1 MRASP
6 RFFVLGSNSFSGA
19 TFADHLAS
27 LGHDVLAAS
36 RSAEP
41 HPAFLPY
48 KWQTR
53 PGRVRF
59 SVIDINRDLD
69 ALDALLRREKPTH
82 VVNFAAQSMV
92 AESWGNPDHWMMTNV
107 VSTVRLHER
116 LRRMDWLERYVH
128 VTTPEVYG
136 HTAGWVKED
145 APFAPSTPY
154 AVSRAA
160 SDMSLMTYFA
170 QYGFP
175 VLFTRAANVYGPG
188 QPLYRIIPRTILSAL
203 TGRTLSL
210 HGGGAS
216 ERSFIHMRD
225 VAAATLAIATGGNV
239 GETYHIATT
248 ATVTI
253 RELVVMIIARL
264 GKDFETLVEFAPERP
279 GKDTA
284 YRLDSS
290 KLRTALGWT
299 ERIALDQGIDES
311 VRWARDFEADL
322 LRLPWGYEHKP

>member
-59 SVIDINRDLD
+59 SVIDINHDLD
-69 ALDALLRREKPTH
+69 ALDALLRREQPTH
-82 VVNFAAQSMV
+82 VVNLLPRAWS

-136 HTAGWVKED
+136 RTEGWVKED

-160 SDMSLMTYFA
+160 ADMSLVTYFA
-170 QYGFP
+170 HVRLSGAVHP
-175 VLFTRAANVYGPG
+175 RGERLRPRPASLPHHPAHDPLGAHRPHAA
-188 QPLYRIIPRTILSAL
+188 LCT
-203 TGRTLSL
+203 
-210 HGGGAS
+210 
-216 ERSFIHMRD
+216 
-225 VAAATLAIATGGNV
+225 AAARRSAPSSTCATSPRRRSPSRP
-239 GETYHIATT
+239 GET
-248 ATVTI
+248 
-253 RELVVMIIARL
+253 
-264 GKDFETLVEFAPERP
+264 
-279 GKDTA
+279 
-284 YRLDSS
+284 
-290 KLRTALGWT
+290 
-299 ERIALDQGIDES
+299 
-311 VRWARDFEADL
+311 WARPTTSPPRQPSRSAN
-322 LRLPWGYEHKP
+322 WS